1 MSASSFMLRH
11 RYGQHRSSFGEVP
24 SDRALEAA
32 KAFAEEAQKR
42 GAELYAINR
51 SISLGYTE
59 NGHLPENEWTVFLA
73 GISPMG
79 TIDDLKLSARHSVAA
94 DVNVRLV
101 TMPHRGEYGFTFS
114 LRR

>member
-1 MSASSFMLRH
+1 MSASDFMLRH
-11 RYGQHRSSFGEVP
+11 RYGCRRSSFGEAP

-32 KAFAEEAQKR
+32 KAFAEEAKKH

-51 SISLGYTE
+51 AISLGYTE
-59 NGHLPENEWTVFLA
+59 SGHLPENEWTVFLA
-73 GISPMG
+73 GISPID
-79 TIDDLKLSARHSVAA
+79 TIDGLKLAARHSVAA
-94 DVNVRLV
+94 DVDVKLV